1 MVNETEKKL
10 YEIIDQIPI
19 TENNRKKITEIKMEG
34 KKQMTVASFLNG
46 NKENLVGVILNEEKI

>member
-1 MVNETEKKL
+1 MTGL
-10 YEIIDQIPI
+10 I
-19 TENNRKKITEIKMEG
+19 KITEIKMEG